1 MERVIGVSGIHHN
14 VAVVAEV
21 DAGGAQVQP
30 VDAAHRET
38 RRSFDHPRQIG
49 RDQILQIFH
58 RRQPACGHFKPN
70 TPGEGRKT
78 GKNGMQPR
86 ESP

>member
-78 GKNGMQPR
+78 RKSGM
-86 ESP
+86 